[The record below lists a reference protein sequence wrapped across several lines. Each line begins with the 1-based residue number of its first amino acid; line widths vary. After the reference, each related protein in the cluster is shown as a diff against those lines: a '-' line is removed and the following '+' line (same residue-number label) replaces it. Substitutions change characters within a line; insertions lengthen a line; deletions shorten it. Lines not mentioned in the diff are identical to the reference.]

1 MSEHQSV
8 PLSAIELQTL
18 DNNLRARR
26 GASVL
31 VVGAKCPMEAFQQDL
46 RESAQRL
53 GFQPE
58 GCGRFIINIIPGG
71 DAELGW
77 ESVEAPA
84 PAPTIH

>member
-1 MSEHQSV
+1 MSEHSSV

-31 VVGAKCPMEAFQQDL
+31 VVGATCPMEAFQQDL

-58 GCGRFIINIIPGG
+58 GSGRFFINIIPNGK
-71 DAELGW
+71 AELGW
-77 ESVEAPA
+77 EPVEAPA
-84 PAPTIH
+84 PTVH